1 MPLHNLIEAKCILFK
16 TLQGLLSKPTYLVH
30 FDPNHCLYTNIDA
43 SKAFGIGI
51 VVYYVKDNSSK
62 APIAIVD
69 YSKTSID
76 RGTKTKYPK
85 KSNIKLI
92 MFLSCWLSLVEH

>member
-1 MPLHNLIEAKCILFK
+1 M
-16 TLQGLLSKPTYLVH
+16 H
-30 FDPNHCLYTNIDA
+30 FDPNYHLYTNIDA

-51 VVYYVKDNSSK
+51 VVYHVKDNGSK
-62 APIAIVD
+62 APKAVVG

-76 RGTKTKYPK
+76 RGTKTEYPK
-85 KSNIKLI
+85 KSNIELI

>member
-1 MPLHNLIEAKCILFK
+1 M
-16 TLQGLLSKPTYLVH
+16 SKPTYLVH
-30 FDPNHCLYTNIDA
+30 FDPNYYLYTNINT

-51 VVYYVKDNSSK
+51 VIYHVKNNSSK
-62 APIAIVD
+62 APTTTTG

-76 RGTKTKYPK
+76 KGTKTKYPK
-85 KSNIKLI
+85 KSNIKPI